1 MRKFVGCVVAV
12 FMVTAI
18 ASAQLRTKADQKPS
32 VSESI
37 VRGDDGGLLFGWF
50 DPSRLLMR
58 HSYSLSYSTFGGQS
72 LAVGA
77 YTNSLFYRFS
87 DPLSVQFD
95 VSVMHSPYNSFGS
108 EFSKNFSGVY
118 LSRAQLDYRPYD
130 NLWLQIQFRQVPSL
144 YWLGNS
150 SLYQPG
156 FFNNFERG
164 QSEMGEE
171 AKH

>member
-1 MRKFVGCVVAV
+1 MRKVVGCAVAMFMVVAV
-12 FMVTAI
+12 G
-18 ASAQLRTKADQKPS
+18 SGQLKTRGEQKTS

-37 VRGDDGGLLFGWF
+37 VRSDDGGLLFGWF

-58 HSYSLSYSTFGGQS
+58 HSYSMSYSAMGGQG
-72 LAVGA
+72 LAIGA
-77 YTNSLFYRFS
+77 YTNSLFYSFS
-87 DPLSVQFD
+87 APLSVQFD

-150 SLYQPG
+150 GLYRPG